1 MISKSEID
9 WQLYSFLII
18 FFFQKSNEKKI
29 LEDSVYLTQIQLQ
42 RAEDIPNDPRNDGK
56 FVRFFLDALC
66 TRSQLAKSS
75 NGGKSSNF
83 NGKASKAIDR
93 EKMLLVKGELICFCW
108 FIENYSSIFD
118 FLLKNIFSGVFNTT
132 IKQWHRWKLPW
143 ISTAIIYVGKTT
155 LYFRI
160 KVLKPLKKNSRRSNK
175 AKYCYYNTIRTRI
188 YFHVFESIM
197 FS

>member
-1 MISKSEID
+1 MILGTMANSFDFFSMLFALVLSWLRVRTVVNLRTSTERLPKQSIGRICSWSKVI
-9 WQLYSFLII
+9 
-18 FFFQKSNEKKI
+18 
-29 LEDSVYLTQIQLQ
+29 
-42 RAEDIPNDPRNDGK
+42 
-56 FVRFFLDALC
+56 
-66 TRSQLAKSS
+66 
-75 NGGKSSNF
+75 
-83 NGKASKAIDR
+83 
-93 EKMLLVKGELICFCW
+93 LICFCW

-132 IKQWHRWKLPW
+132 IKEWHRWKLSW

-160 KVLKPLKKNSRRSNK
+160 KVLKPLKKKSSRSNK